1 MTVRKWGERPAKIW
15 EGLQTLRE
23 GRKGW
28 VGVSQTDLQLMKV
41 LQGCQVVLKPI
52 SGGGVTCLPGRTSY
66 MICGAQAETNMQ
78 GPLLKS
84 G

>member
-1 MTVRKWGERPAKIW
+1 M
-15 EGLQTLRE
+15 
-23 GRKGW
+23 
-28 VGVSQTDLQLMKV
+28 GVSQTDLQLMKV

-52 SGGGVTCLPGRTSY
+52 WGGGEVTCLPGRTSY
-66 MICGAQAETNMQ
+66 MICGAQVETNMQ